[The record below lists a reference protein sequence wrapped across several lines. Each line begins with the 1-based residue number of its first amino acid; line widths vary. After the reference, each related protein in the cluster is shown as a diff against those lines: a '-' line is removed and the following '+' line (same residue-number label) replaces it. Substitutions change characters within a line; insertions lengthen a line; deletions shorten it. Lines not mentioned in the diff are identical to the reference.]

1 MKWDSFF
8 IEVKGET
15 IETIIQPD
23 GAEQSDPRE
32 SQAEGDEVFTHK
44 SHDLVP
50 IYDCSSMLSIKYFS
64 ICMVETSTA
73 TVIESIANSF
83 TLINGLQSS
92 MCTAALPMSP
102 YMFMTAM
109 VPPRVVPRGVAPDDS
124 FAELIFPGF
133 DADSFIWKMSLFQ
146 IAEFCFS
153 LTLGQM
159 NGMPTVCT
167 LYDLGASW
175 GPSIAS
181 GSLWRLLFPMT
192 LHANM
197 MHLFFNIFFQLRIGF
212 GMEKQFGKKKFI
224 LLYMLCGVIG
234 NMISVAV
241 DPFKLAVG
249 ASTAGFGLIGVWMAE
264 IFLSWNVMGPNRD
277 RTLVWILFMLSSVVM
292 MSSVAANID
301 IFGHLGG
308 ALAGFLAAVLI
319 SNMPERHKPE
329 WYGKAR
335 ALCATGLGTIVVL
348 SALKIFLL
356 TPHVS
361 TITQCPTLTQLLK
374 GLVQRA

>member
-1 MKWDSFF
+1 MNWDTFF
-8 IEVKGET
+8 VEVRSET
-15 IETIIQPD
+15 VETVPD
-23 GAEQSDPRE
+23 DVEEVPRE
-32 SQAEGDEVFTHK
+32 EQK
-44 SHDLVP
+44 SLVVTIP
-50 IYDCSSMLSIKYFS
+50 RKPHPDTVLLYDQSSMSWMFS
-64 ICMVETSTA
+64 LFYMLGCDASFV
-73 TVIESIANSF
+73 VESIANSLSF
-83 TLINGLQSS
+83 VNVLHATISPW
-92 MCTAALPMSP
+92 TAAPLMMMSGP
-102 YMFMTAM
+102 
-109 VPPRVVPRGVAPDDS
+109 VPPRTVSTAVAPDDS

-153 LTLGQM
+153 LALGQM
-159 NGMPTVCT
+159 NGMPSVCT
-167 LYDLGASW
+167 LYNLGASW

-181 GSLWRLLFPMT
+181 GSIWRLVFPMT

-224 LLYMLCGVIG
+224 LLYLVCGVIG

-264 IFLSWNVMGPNRD
+264 ILLSWNVMGPNRD

-292 MSSVAANID
+292 MSSVASNID

-335 ALCATGLGTIVVL
+335 ALCATGLGTVVL
-348 SALKIFLL
+348 LAALKIFIL
-356 TPHVS
+356 TPHIS
-361 TITQCPTLTQLLK
+361 TITQCPSLTELLK
-374 GLVQRA
+374 GLVHRA

>member
-1 MKWDSFF
+1 MLECDASF
-8 IEVKGET
+8 IV
-15 IETIIQPD
+15 
-23 GAEQSDPRE
+23 
-32 SQAEGDEVFTHK
+32 
-44 SHDLVP
+44 
-50 IYDCSSMLSIKYFS
+50 
-64 ICMVETSTA
+64 
-73 TVIESIANSF
+73 ESIASSLSF
-83 TLINGLQSS
+83 VNVLHASISPWSVGPLMMMSG
-92 MCTAALPMSP
+92 PM
-102 YMFMTAM
+102 
-109 VPPRVVPRGVAPDDS
+109 PPRTVSTAVAPDDS
-124 FAELIFPGF
+124 FAELVFPGF

-153 LTLGQM
+153 LALGQM
-159 NGMPTVCT
+159 NGMPSVCT

-181 GSLWRLLFPMT
+181 GSIWRLVFPMT

-224 LLYMLCGVIG
+224 LLYFICGVIG

-264 IFLSWNVMGPNRD
+264 ILLSWNVMGPNRD

-308 ALAGFLAAVLI
+308 ALAGFLGAVLI

-335 ALCATGLGTIVVL
+335 ALCATGLGTVVVL
-348 SALKIFLL
+348 SALKIFVL
-356 TPHVS
+356 TPHIS
-361 TITQCPTLTQLLK
+361 TITHCPTLTQLLK